1 MKEIINEVLD
11 KHNLPMRKLIEKAII
26 NYHNKVSDEVVA
38 FWDKEKLWS
47 KMASDDVKKHL
58 DFWAKKQIKMFV
70 DKEMEL
76 KNIRGVK

>member
-1 MKEIINEVLD
+1 
-11 KHNLPMRKLIEKAII
+11 
-26 NYHNKVSDEVVA
+26 
-38 FWDKEKLWS
+38 
-47 KMASDDVKKHL
+47 L